1 MKWTIEKSIYTDAR
15 CNGSRGVKKAIV
27 AIASAFLATCI
38 LSACSPANI
47 SETSVQA
54 TDTTSSAHSI
64 NSAQSQHAVAMPDS
78 YSADAAMQ
86 VLKEGGNAI
95 DAAIT
100 AQFVLAVTLPE
111 AGNVGGGGFMT
122 IKFEDT
128 TDFLDY
134 REMAPKSAHRDMYL
148 DDEGN
153 VKAHE
158 LLFGAKASG
167 IPGTVAGMW
176 AAHQKYG
183 TLEWSRLLE
192 PAVTLAEGGFIVH
205 EKLANNVTR
214 YISKQEAK
222 QAAKQE
228 AKQAAKQETQGTNKP
243 VKSNFADYFAGAK
256 ANTLFKQPELANTLK
271 AIQQNGKDGFYQ
283 GKVADQ
289 IVSFMQ
295 QNGGLI
301 THDDLLAYKAVFR
314 EPLHLPWQGYQLV
327 TAPPPSSGGV
337 AVAQWIGMLE
347 AYTATKDLPSHN
359 SVEYIHV
366 MSEIG
371 KRVFADRA
379 EYMGDPDFIDVP
391 VAALTQ
397 ADYITARAKE
407 INSTTISET
416 ANITPGLKESEDT
429 THFSV
434 LDKWGNAVANTT
446 TINLTFGSGVV
457 VTGAG
462 FLLNDEMDDFSAK
475 PGVPNFFGAVGG
487 EANAIAPY
495 KRMLSSMTPTLVIK
509 NNEVVLVTGSPGG
522 TTIISSVAQSLLNA
536 LLFNMSAE
544 EAVNSPRFH
553 HQLLPKDKIRMHDGF
568 CPEKLKALEAMGYTL
583 DNRRFG
589 DVHLIKRTGDKVE
602 AASEKSGRGKS
613 IVEAA
618 AN

>member
-1 MKWTIEKSIYTDAR
+1 MI
-15 CNGSRGVKKAIV
+15 
-27 AIASAFLATCI
+27 LAVI
-38 LSACSPANI
+38 SVMVACSNAPSTIIDNANN
-47 SETSVQA
+47 
-54 TDTTSSAHSI
+54 TDVGL
-64 NSAQSQHAVAMPDS
+64 SQPAVAMPDS

-122 IKFEDT
+122 IKFEDS

-148 DDEGN
+148 DQAGN
-153 VKAHE
+153 VKPYE
-158 LLFGAKASG
+158 SLFGAKASG

-176 AAHQKYG
+176 AAHKKYG
-183 TLEWSRLLE
+183 TLDWERLVA
-192 PAVTLAEGGFIVH
+192 PAVDLAENGFVVH
-205 EKLANNVTR
+205 EKLANNIAR
-214 YISKQEAK
+214 YISRTQEK
-222 QAAKQE
+222 
-228 AKQAAKQETQGTNKP
+228 GI
-243 VKSNFADYFAGAK
+243 KSNFSDYFSEAK
-256 ANTLFKQPELANTLK
+256 AGTTFKQPELAETLK
-271 AIQQNGKDGFYQ
+271 AIQQQGKDGFYK
-283 GKVADQ
+283 GEVATH
-289 IVSFMQ
+289 IVDFMQ

-301 THDDLLAYKAVFR
+301 THDDLQAYKAVWR
-314 EPLHLPWQGYQLV
+314 KPLQLTWQGYELI

-347 AYTATKDLPSHN
+347 AYDATHDLPAQN
-359 SVEYIHV
+359 STEYIHV

-379 EYMGDPDFIDVP
+379 EYMGDPDFVSVP
-391 VAALTQ
+391 VKALTD
-397 ADYITARAKE
+397 ADYINERAAD
-407 INSTTISET
+407 IQPASISDT
-416 ANITPGLKESEDT
+416 PSIKPGLKESEDT
-429 THFSV
+429 THFSIM
-434 LDKWGNAVANTT
+434 DRWGNAVANTT

-487 EANAIAPY
+487 EANAIEPY
-495 KRMLSSMTPTLVIK
+495 KRMLSSMTPTLVTK
-509 NNEVVLVTGSPGG
+509 ADQVVLVTGSPGG

-536 LLFNMSAE
+536 LLYDMSAE

-553 HQLLPKDKIRMHDGF
+553 HQLLPKDTIRMHNGF
-568 CPEKLKALEAMGYTL
+568 TEATVNELKAMGYTI

-589 DVHLIKRTGDKVE
+589 DVHLIKRTKEGVE

-613 IVEAA
+613 IVQPY
-618 AN
+618 

>member
-1 MKWTIEKSIYTDAR
+1 MIKRIMI
-15 CNGSRGVKKAIV
+15 
-27 AIASAFLATCI
+27 LAVI
-38 LSACSPANI
+38 SVMVACSNAPSTIIDNANN
-47 SETSVQA
+47 
-54 TDTTSSAHSI
+54 TDVGL
-64 NSAQSQHAVAMPDS
+64 SQPAVAMPDS

-122 IKFEDT
+122 IKFEDS

-148 DDEGN
+148 DQAGN
-153 VKAHE
+153 VKPYE
-158 LLFGAKASG
+158 SLFGAKASG

-176 AAHQKYG
+176 AAHKKYG
-183 TLEWSRLLE
+183 TLDWERLVA
-192 PAVTLAEGGFIVH
+192 PAVDLAENGFVVH
-205 EKLANNVTR
+205 EKLANNIAR
-214 YISKQEAK
+214 YISRTQEK
-222 QAAKQE
+222 
-228 AKQAAKQETQGTNKP
+228 GI
-243 VKSNFADYFAGAK
+243 KSNFSDYFSEVKAG
-256 ANTLFKQPELANTLK
+256 TTFKQPELAETLK
-271 AIQQNGKDGFYQ
+271 AIQQQGKDGFYK
-283 GKVADQ
+283 GEVATH
-289 IVSFMQ
+289 IVDFMQ

-301 THDDLLAYKAVFR
+301 THDDLQAYKAVWR
-314 EPLHLPWQGYQLV
+314 KPLQLTWQGYELI

-347 AYTATKDLPSHN
+347 AYDATHDLPAQN
-359 SVEYIHV
+359 STEYIHV

-379 EYMGDPDFIDVP
+379 EYMGDPDFVSVP
-391 VAALTQ
+391 VKALTD
-397 ADYITARAKE
+397 ADYINERAAD
-407 INSTTISET
+407 IQPASISDT
-416 ANITPGLKESEDT
+416 PSIKPGLKESEDT
-429 THFSV
+429 THFSIM
-434 LDKWGNAVANTT
+434 DRWGNAVANTT

-487 EANAIAPY
+487 EANAIEPY
-495 KRMLSSMTPTLVIK
+495 KRMLSSMTPTLVTK
-509 NNEVVLVTGSPGG
+509 ADQVVLVTGSPGG

-536 LLFNMSAE
+536 LLYDMSAE

-553 HQLLPKDKIRMHDGF
+553 HQLLPKDTIRMHNGF
-568 CPEKLKALEAMGYTL
+568 TEATVNELKAMGYTI

-589 DVHLIKRTGDKVE
+589 DVHLIKRTKEGVE

-613 IVEAA
+613 IVQPY
-618 AN
+618 

>member
-1 MKWTIEKSIYTDAR
+1 MIKRIMI
-15 CNGSRGVKKAIV
+15 
-27 AIASAFLATCI
+27 LAVI
-38 LSACSPANI
+38 SVMVACSNAPNTTIDNANN
-47 SETSVQA
+47 
-54 TDTTSSAHSI
+54 TDVGL
-64 NSAQSQHAVAMPDS
+64 SQPAVAMPDS

-122 IKFEDT
+122 IKFEDS

-148 DDEGN
+148 DQAGN
-153 VKAHE
+153 VKPYE
-158 LLFGAKASG
+158 SLFGAKASG

-176 AAHQKYG
+176 AAHKKYG
-183 TLEWSRLLE
+183 TLDWERLVA
-192 PAVTLAEGGFIVH
+192 PAVDLAENGFVVH
-205 EKLANNVTR
+205 EKLANNIAR
-214 YISKQEAK
+214 YISRTQEK
-222 QAAKQE
+222 
-228 AKQAAKQETQGTNKP
+228 GI
-243 VKSNFADYFAGAK
+243 KSNFSDYFSEAK
-256 ANTLFKQPELANTLK
+256 AGTTFKQPELAETLK
-271 AIQQNGKDGFYQ
+271 AIQQQGKDGFYK
-283 GKVADQ
+283 GEVATH
-289 IVSFMQ
+289 IVDFMQ

-301 THDDLLAYKAVFR
+301 THDDLQAYKAVWR
-314 EPLHLPWQGYQLV
+314 KPLQLTWQGYELI

-347 AYTATKDLPSHN
+347 AYDATHDLPAQN
-359 SVEYIHV
+359 STEYIHV

-379 EYMGDPDFIDVP
+379 EYMGDPDFVSVP
-391 VAALTQ
+391 VKALTDANYINERA
-397 ADYITARAKE
+397 ADIQPA
-407 INSTTISET
+407 SISDT
-416 ANITPGLKESEDT
+416 PSIKPGLKESEDT
-429 THFSV
+429 THFSIM
-434 LDKWGNAVANTT
+434 DRWGNAVANTT

-487 EANAIAPY
+487 EANAIEPY
-495 KRMLSSMTPTLVIK
+495 KRMLSSMTPTLVTK
-509 NNEVVLVTGSPGG
+509 GDQVMLVTGSPGG

-536 LLFNMSAE
+536 LLYDMSAE

-553 HQLLPKDKIRMHDGF
+553 HQLLPKDTIRMHNGF
-568 CPEKLKALEAMGYTL
+568 TEATVNELKAMGYTI

-589 DVHLIKRTGDKVE
+589 DVHLIKRTKEGVE

-613 IVEAA
+613 LVQPY
-618 AN
+618 